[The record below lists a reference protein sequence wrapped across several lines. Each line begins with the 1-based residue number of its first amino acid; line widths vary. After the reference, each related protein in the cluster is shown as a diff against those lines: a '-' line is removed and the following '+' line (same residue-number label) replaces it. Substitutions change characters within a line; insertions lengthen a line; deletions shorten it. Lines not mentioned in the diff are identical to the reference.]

1 MVHEGEGGQKCLKIC
16 PHGLWMPL
24 VSDGRIALGS
34 ISPRYRLLPQNCR
47 ISYSE
52 EAQLTVNSF
61 QDDRVVRTIIG

>member
-1 MVHEGEGGQKCLKIC
+1 MSKNLSTWFMDAPSFAI
-16 PHGLWMPL
+16 
-24 VSDGRIALGS
+24 GS